1 VNAACAL
8 EVQVTQET
16 LGIAENMDHFS
27 PDGNSDM
34 DANHKNLPK
43 PVYGESPTYQM
54 AVLQLLSVAEHIH
67 LDQNILERLSKP
79 KRAMIAAVPIRMDDG
94 KTHTFI
100 GYRVQHSLTSGPSK
114 GGLRYHPSVDLGEVA
129 ALAMWMTWKCA
140 IMNLPFGG
148 AKGGIACDPD
158 KLSIGEKERL
168 TRRFTEEILP
178 IIGPR
183 MDVPAPDLGTD
194 EQTMAWLMDTYSM
207 SVGYACPEIVTG
219 KPIELGGCVG
229 RREATGRGV
238 VYCIMQAL
246 QEIGIS
252 PANATAV
259 VQGFGNVGSVTC
271 QELALRGVKIV
282 AVGDRYGAIA
292 NAAGIDV
299 PALLK
304 HIGDG
309 KLLKEFPGAREIDP
323 DDLLTIS
330 CTVLVPAA
338 LERQITETNAGK
350 LKCRILAE
358 AANGPTT
365 PEADEILKATDL
377 FIIPDVLCNAGGVTV
392 SYFEW
397 VQDMQQF
404 FWDEAQVNQ
413 KLEQLMLKAF
423 HQVRSLAK
431 EKKIPMRLAAMSLGV
446 QKVAKE
452 KKRRGLYP

>member
-1 VNAACAL
+1 
-8 EVQVTQET
+8 
-16 LGIAENMDHFS
+16 MDS
-27 PDGNSDM
+27 
-34 DANHKNLPK
+34 NHKQLPR
-43 PVYGESPTYQM
+43 PVYGDSPVFQM
-54 AVLQLLSVAEHIH
+54 AVLQLLAVAEHIG

-79 KRAMIAAVPIRMDDG
+79 KRSMIVSVPIRMDDG

-148 AKGGIACDPD
+148 AKGGIACDPE
-158 KLSIGEKERL
+158 KLSMGEKERL

-183 MDVPAPDLGTD
+183 KDVPAPDLGTD
-194 EQTMAWLMDTYSM
+194 EQTMAWIMDTYSM

-219 KPIELGGCVG
+219 KPIELGGCIG

-238 VYCIMQAL
+238 VYCVMQAL

-252 PANATAV
+252 PGNATAV

-271 QELALRGVKIV
+271 HELCLRGVKVV

-292 NAAGIDV
+292 NPQGIDIAV
-299 PALLK
+299 LNK
-304 HIGDG
+304 HVGSG

-323 DDLLTIS
+323 NDLLTTP

-338 LERQITETNAGK
+338 LEQVITEKNAGK
-350 LKCRILAE
+350 LKCRVLAE

-365 PEADEILKATDL
+365 PDADGILAASDI

-423 HQVRSLAK
+423 NQVRAIAK
-431 EKKIPMRLAAMSLGV
+431 EGKIPMRLAALSLGV